1 MESKYYPSF
10 CYATNP
16 ADMIFKTYFRLYI
29 RDNIT
34 GPEIMNGTLEN
45 AYFHSAI
52 LKSGHLSYHWASCL
66 TYAPQYRVPPGG
78 QHNVMMSK
86 EHLEKCVKSFN
97 IFYFSTYSQACI

>member
-1 MESKYYPSF
+1 
-10 CYATNP
+10 
-16 ADMIFKTYFRLYI
+16 MIFKTYFRLYI

-78 QHNVMMSK
+78 QHNVMDVQGVPRKMFK
-86 EHLEKCVKSFN
+86 KF
-97 IFYFSTYSQACI
+97 